1 MFFFI
6 QSYSTYHFFKA
17 PKIFSMLFAL
27 VKPMLSQVD
36 TPKIKIYGND
46 KNEWTSAILEE
57 IDADQVPSFY
67 GGTLTD
73 PDGNPNCVTMASRPF
88 RIRINGILFSI
99 MLIFLYHTGQHGRRG
114 SQIVLLEQ

>member
-1 MFFFI
+1 MMFFFI

-73 PDGNPNCVTMASRPF
+73 PDGNSKCSTIV
-88 RIRINGILFSI
+88 
-99 MLIFLYHTGQHGRRG
+99 IFHFN
-114 SQIVLLEQ
+114 

>member
-1 MFFFI
+1 
-6 QSYSTYHFFKA
+6 
-17 PKIFSMLFAL
+17 MLFAL

-46 KNEWTSAILEE
+46 KNEWTSANSAILEE

-73 PDGNPNCVTMASRPF
+73 PDGNSKCSTIV
-88 RIRINGILFSI
+88 
-99 MLIFLYHTGQHGRRG
+99 IFHFN
-114 SQIVLLEQ
+114 